1 MIILQASDV
10 ARRFNGVTFF
20 EHISLQVNEKA
31 RIGLVGRNGAGKST
45 LLKMLIGETQPD
57 EGEVSMKRGI
67 KLAYLAQN
75 SGLDSELS
83 VYNEM
88 LTAFDDVIEL
98 EQQMHQMEAQMVAA
112 EDYESE
118 DYQKLLA
125 DYDQAQHDF
134 EEKNG
139 YGYDAKIRGV
149 LHGFGFDESFYD
161 RKVSTLSGGQRT
173 RLAIAKQLLETPDL
187 LILDEPTNHLDM
199 ETLAW
204 LEQYLQNY
212 KGALLIVS
220 HDRYFLD
227 RVVNEIYDMHSGV
240 LDHYVGNYSDFMQQ
254 KEAKIVAEQ
263 KAYDK
268 QQGEI
273 AKLEDFVAR
282 NIVRASTTKR
292 AQSRRKQLERMQ
304 KIEPPKND
312 SGVARITFSTTES
325 SGNEVLRVNDLK
337 LGYDAT
343 NVLAEPV
350 NVAVDKQ
357 HAVALVGP
365 NGVGKSTLI
374 KTILGQLPVLAGEIK
389 LGANVQIGYYDQEQQ
404 TLDPKKTVLDTVW
417 DEHPTMPEKD
427 VRSIL
432 GSFMF
437 SGEAVDKK
445 VSALSGGERA
455 RLLLTKLSME
465 NANFLILDEP
475 TNHLDIDSR
484 EVLETALNEYNGTI
498 FFVSHDRYF
507 INEVASEVV
516 ELTPD
521 GTNFYDGDYDYYLE
535 KRVENAPQ
543 VDEAVQKAAND
554 ATKKPKAANSAD
566 EFANRKAQ
574 QKELRKANRELETL
588 ENEMAEVE
596 KEQQAVSE
604 QLNDPEIGND
614 LAKLTELSTQA
625 QTLEERM
632 AELEERW
639 TNVSIQVEELTQTS
653 D

>member
-10 ARRFNGVTFF
+10 ARRFSGVTFF
-20 EHISLQVNEKA
+20 EHISMQVGDKA

-57 EGEVSMKRGI
+57 EGEVSMKKGI

-75 SGLDSELS
+75 SGLDSDLS

-88 LTAFDDVIEL
+88 LTAFDAVIKL
-98 EQQMHQMEAQMVAA
+98 EAQMREMEAQIASTD
-112 EDYESE
+112 DYESE
-118 DYQKLLA
+118 SYQKLLA
-125 DYDQAQHDF
+125 NYDQAQHDF
-134 EEKNG
+134 EQMNG
-139 YGYDAKIRGV
+139 YAYDATIRGV

-212 KGALLIVS
+212 QGALLIVS

-240 LDHYVGNYSDFMQQ
+240 LDHYMGNYSQFMHE
-254 KEAKIVAEQ
+254 KEVKILSEQ

-273 AKLEDFVAR
+273 AKLEDFVAK

-304 KIEPPKND
+304 KIEPPKNET
-312 SGVARITFSTTES
+312 GVAHITFSAKEE
-325 SGNEVLRVNDLK
+325 SGNEVLRVNDLT
-337 LGYDAT
+337 LGYDPLT
-343 NVLAEPV
+343 VLADPV
-350 NVAVDKQ
+350 NIEVDKQ

-374 KTILGQLPVLAGEIK
+374 KTILKQIPIISGDIK
-389 LGANVQIGYYDQEQQ
+389 LGANVKVGYYDQEQQ
-404 TLDPKKTVLDTVW
+404 TLDEKKTVLTTIW
-417 DEHPTMPEKD
+417 DEHPLLPEKD
-427 VRSIL
+427 IRSIL

-437 SGEAVDKK
+437 SGETVDKK

-465 NANFLILDEP
+465 SANFLILDEP

-507 INEVASEVV
+507 INEVASEIF
-516 ELTPD
+516 ELTPT
-521 GTNFYDGDYDYYLE
+521 GTNFFDGDYDYYLE
-535 KRVENAPQ
+535 KRVDPAGIAAQANASEP
-543 VDEAVQKAAND
+543 VDVTNEQNGK
-554 ATKKPKAANSAD
+554 TEMAD
-566 EFANRKAQ
+566 RKQ
-574 QKELRKANRELETL
+574 RQKELRKAQRELTAVEDKIAEL
-588 ENEMAEVE
+588 ESQ
-596 KEQQAVSE
+596 KESLST
-604 QLNDPEIGND
+604 QLNNPD
-614 LAKLTELSTQA
+614 LATDVSKLTELSNEA
-625 QTLEERM
+625 QGIDDNL

-639 TNVSIQVEELTQTS
+639 TDLLMAVEELEV
-653 D
+653 